1 MTDASAF
8 GGCRYPC
15 SRRCSFE
22 LDWPKSDGRNGLHWR
37 DAMADSI
44 STRHEQEHVLLKL
57 TIAADRMLFIA
68 HSAMHIFS
76 ACECMQ
82 RLLLAHLMHLQ
93 QHDALHLEEEQECTW
108 VLTT

>member
-1 MTDASAF
+1 MQVLSAAAGIPAHTDAALSSI
-8 GGCRYPC
+8 GQ
-15 SRRCSFE
+15 SQ
-22 LDWPKSDGRNGLHWR
+22 
-37 DAMADSI
+37 MAEMAYIGEMQWQRSI

-57 TIAADRMLFIA
+57 TSAADRMLFIA
-68 HSAMHIFS
+68 HSAMHSFS

-82 RLLLAHLMHLQ
+82 RLLLAHLRHLQ